1 MLVFDL
7 DDTLYLE
14 RDFAFSGYRHLDHW
28 VAAQTG
34 ITGFGAACRALFEA
48 GERRHVFDRAC
59 AQLGLDPSPE
69 WIAELVAAYRGHP
82 PQITLADDAARY
94 LARAEGPYGLITDG
108 PEHMQRAKIAA
119 LSLERWIAHI
129 RPTGAWPPGFGKPHP
144 RAYEEMEG
152 FGSSSPMVYV
162 ADNPAKDFVTP
173 KARGWLTVQITR
185 PGSVHSPVPPDN
197 DHAAH
202 VKCQSFDELDAAL
215 AGLSA

>member
-69 WIAELVAAYRGHP
+69 WIAGGRGLSRSPAA
-82 PQITLADDAARY
+82 D
-94 LARAEGPYGLITDG
+94 
-108 PEHMQRAKIAA
+108 
-119 LSLERWIAHI
+119 
-129 RPTGAWPPGFGKPHP
+129 HP
-144 RAYEEMEG
+144 RG
-152 FGSSSPMVYV
+152 
-162 ADNPAKDFVTP
+162 
-173 KARGWLTVQITR
+173 
-185 PGSVHSPVPPDN
+185 
-197 DHAAH
+197 
-202 VKCQSFDELDAAL
+202 
-215 AGLSA
+215 